1 MRLMIDLS
9 EEITARLNKEYTV
22 TEISTQIKNVV
33 EEKFSYVRVK
43 GEIFGAKRADSGHW
57 YLSLKDENSQL
68 SAVCWRGVASVLP
81 LKIEDGLEVVA
92 TGKITTF
99 SGRSSYQL
107 VIERLELAGEGA
119 LLKLLNERKQKFLA
133 EGLFDAAHKQKIP
146 YLPKVIGVVTSPTG
160 AVIRDIIHRIRDR
173 FPTRIIVWPTLVQGE
188 GAAVKIAAAIK
199 GFNDLPENSPN
210 RPDVLIV
217 ARGGGSLEDLW
228 PFNEEA
234 VVRAVYDSKIPL
246 ISAVG
251 HETDTMLIDYAADV
265 RAPTPTGAAEFAVP
279 VKSELAN
286 TLLTIDLRM
295 KNNMSRRISDSKQ
308 YLQAL
313 GRAIPSLERIL
324 AEYRQRADERFERLK
339 LAFFNIIKERS
350 NALKSANLRAIH
362 IENILNFKKISLQN
376 LVLRL
381 NSVSPDSVLKRG
393 FAWVKDDKGNTI
405 YGVNQVKSAKG
416 LKIKFADGEYAV
428 SISAKNKPQHA
439 VQTDLFDD
447 LFS

>member
-228 PFNEEA
+228 PFNEEV

-279 VKSELAN
+279 VKSEIAN

-295 KNNMSRRISDSKQ
+295 KNSMSRRISDSRQ

-362 IENILNFKKISLQN
+362 IENILNFKIV
-376 LVLRL
+376 LVILE
-381 NSVSPDSVLKRG
+381 D
-393 FAWVKDDKGNTI
+393 
-405 YGVNQVKSAKG
+405 G
-416 LKIKFADGEYAV
+416 LE
-428 SISAKNKPQHA
+428 
-439 VQTDLFDD
+439 LF
-447 LFS
+447 